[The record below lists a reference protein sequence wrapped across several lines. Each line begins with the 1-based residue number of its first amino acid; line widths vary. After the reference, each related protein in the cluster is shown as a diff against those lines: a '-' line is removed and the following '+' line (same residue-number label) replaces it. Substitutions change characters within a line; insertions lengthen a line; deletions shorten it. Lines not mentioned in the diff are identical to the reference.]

1 MRILIAEDDFTSR
14 IMLAEVLKKD
24 NHEVVETKNG
34 LEAWES
40 MQQPGA
46 PRMAILDW
54 MMPEMDGIEVCHRI
68 RTMKTDLPTYII
80 MLTTKLEK
88 DDIVA
93 GLNAG
98 ADDYLSKPYN
108 LDELHARIEA
118 GRRMIAIQE
127 QLAEK
132 NSELESLHGE
142 LRRQYDIASKVFA
155 KIMQNDERQCGN
167 VKYLLSS
174 METANGDFVISVP
187 KPSGGI
193 YAILGDFTGH
203 GLSAAIGAVPVAN
216 IFNTMTDKNHSVCDI
231 VSEINANLNELLPT
245 GMFLVACLLS
255 LEFSSGTLTVWNGGL
270 PDILVVG
277 RQGGI
282 KHRIASNHLPLGVTS
297 NERMD
302 LSVDLIAVEP
312 DDRIYVY
319 SDGVTETFNAAG
331 EMFGQQ
337 RLEEHFQQVSL
348 QESFLE
354 TIKTTLDMFRANTPQ
369 SDDITMIEIICNA
382 EVAGSLKG
390 VEPVKNGRKETAG
403 INKGVSPC
411 ES

>member
-1 MRILIAEDDFTSR
+1 MKILIAEDDVTSR
-14 IMLAEVLKKD
+14 TILQAVLAKWGYEVTSTGDGDEAFAAFQQNDAPQLAVLDWEMPGLDGAELCRKLRGQERKEPLYLILLTSRSD
-24 NHEVVETKNG
+24 SGDIVQG
-34 LEAWES
+34 LES
-40 MQQPGA
+40 
-46 PRMAILDW
+46 
-54 MMPEMDGIEVCHRI
+54 
-68 RTMKTDLPTYII
+68 
-80 MLTTKLEK
+80 
-88 DDIVA
+88 
-93 GLNAG
+93 G
-98 ADDYLSKPYN
+98 ADDYIAKPYN
-108 LDELHARIEA
+108 NAELKARIEA
-118 GRRMIAIQE
+118 GRRMIAIQD

-187 KPSGGI
+187 KPSGGV

-216 IFNTMTDKNHSVCDI
+216 IFNAMTDKNHSVCDI
-231 VSEINANLNELLPT
+231 VSEINANLKELLPT
-245 GMFLVACLLS
+245 GMFLVACLLA

-302 LSVDLIAVEP
+302 LSVDLIEVEP

-319 SDGVTETFNAAG
+319 SDGVTETFNADG

-382 EVAGSLKG
+382 EVAGSLKD